1 MNVLSSNHTLKRLAL
16 LVALS
21 AGFSLSAQHEP
32 HGSGYRFEWFG
43 PAGAQASVPEVGP
56 AVGAVLKLAS
66 EQLGAQ
72 KYGHAAAGLRAAL
85 GTAGLTE
92 FEVFSIHRMLIGA
105 ELGNQ
110 QYAQVVQSGQVVLPS
125 PFLKDSEKSYVRQS
139 MIAAQFKLG
148 KFADAAQ
155 LAQDGLKATP
165 QDLGLLDLRLKAF
178 YLAKDY
184 KSATNA
190 AEDYLKANAGNKPSE
205 DILKIYAHSASEID
219 SNSQYSSALMQLVQ
233 HYPSADYWSDLLYR
247 KNASGVFKSVGEI
260 QFYRLLM
267 ATQAFKDPGELID
280 ASELA
285 IKAGFPLE
293 AKAYLDLGVK
303 NGMLPT
309 KELQKVYDDKRKLIA
324 SLVQQ
329 DAAALEL
336 KNAQKAQGKSATSS
350 ATSKAVKPKPPSA
363 LMAEG
368 YNLVLQGE
376 LDSGLQSLESVVGQT
391 QGKPDAVI
399 ARLTYALAL
408 RQASKNQ
415 EAVAEFKLLKS
426 QAPDLAQ
433 LWLTVFNV
441 Q

>member
-1 MNVLSSNHTLKRLAL
+1 MNVLSSNRIVKNLAL
-16 LVALS
+16 LTALLGGLHWGPSYEPGKMAYSLGFWGS
-21 AGFSLSAQHEP
+21 AM
-32 HGSGYRFEWFG
+32 
-43 PAGAQASVPEVGP
+43 AQANTPEVGP
-56 AVGAVLKLAS
+56 AVGAALKQAS
-66 EQLGAQ
+66 ELLGAQ
-72 KYGHAAAGLRAAL
+72 KYGSAAAGLRAAL

-105 ELGNQ
+105 ESNNQ
-110 QYAQVVQSGQVVLPS
+110 QFAKVIQSGQVVLPS
-125 PFLKDSEKSYVRQS
+125 PFLKEAEKSYVRQS
-139 MIAAQFKLG
+139 MIAANFKLG
-148 KFADAAQ
+148 KFSETAQ
-155 LAQDGLKATP
+155 LAQDGLKSAP

-184 KSATNA
+184 KSAANA
-190 AEDYLKANAGNKPSE
+190 AEDYLKVNAGNKPSE
-205 DILKIYAHSASEID
+205 DILKIYAHSATEID
-219 SNSQYSSALMQLVQ
+219 SNKQYNAALMQLVQ
-233 HYPSADYWSDLLYR
+233 YYPSADYWSDLLYR
-247 KNASGVFKSVGEI
+247 KNASGTFKSVGEI
-260 QFYRLLM
+260 HFYRLLS

-324 SLVQQ
+324 SLIQQ
-329 DAAALEL
+329 DAAALES
-336 KNAQKAQGKSATSS
+336 KNAQKAAGKATTAKAAKPKSA
-350 ATSKAVKPKPPSA
+350 SA

-376 LDSGLQSLESVVGQT
+376 VDSGLQSLESAVSQS
-391 QGKPDAVI
+391 QGKLDAVV
-399 ARLTYALAL
+399 ARLSYALGL
-408 RQASKNQ
+408 RHAGKNQ
-415 EAVAEFKLLKS
+415 EAIAELRLLNS